1 MLTQA
6 PESVLMVRPSN
17 FGFNPLT
24 AGSNAFQKIDTTAS
38 TAEINLQ
45 ARKEFDYF
53 TNQLIKA
60 NIEVLIFEDH
70 KNLILP
76 DSVFPNNW
84 ISLHHDGTVV
94 LYSLMA
100 ENRRMERRKEILLQL
115 QNKYHFNIKRILDYS
130 SHETDEQFLEG
141 TGSVV
146 YDYAHKI
153 AYANVSPRTDADL
166 FHQLCQELGFEGI
179 LFKTLGPSGKDI
191 YHTNVMMCLGSG
203 FAVVCLETVVT
214 ASMRSTLSESF
225 ERTGHEI
232 VTISTSQMTEFAG
245 NMIEVLNKAGVPVLV
260 MSTTAYHSLNKD
272 QIRRLSQYGDILSIP
287 IPVIEKSGGGSARCM
302 MAGNFLP
309 KL

>member
-6 PESVLMVRPSN
+6 PGSILMVRPSN

-24 AGSNAFQKIDTTAS
+24 ASSNAFQKKDTTTS
-38 TAEINLQ
+38 TTEINLL

-94 LYSLMA
+94 LYPLMA
-100 ENRRMERRKEILLQL
+100 ENRRQEKRKEMLLRL
-115 QNKYHFNIKRILDYS
+115 QNKYHFNINRVLDYS
-130 SHETDEQFLEG
+130 SYETNGQFLEG

-146 YDYAHKI
+146 FDYMHKI
-153 AYANVSPRTDADL
+153 AYANTSPRTDAHL
-166 FHQLCQELGFEGI
+166 FHQLCQDLGFEGI
-179 LFKTLGPSGKDI
+179 LFKALGPSGKDI

-225 ERTGHEI
+225 ERTNHEI
-232 VTISTSQMTEFAG
+232 LPINISQMAGFAG
-245 NMIEVLNKAGVPVLV
+245 NMIEVLNKVGEPVLV
-260 MSTTAYHSLNKD
+260 MSTTAYQSLEKD
-272 QIRRLSQYGDILSIP
+272 QIRRLSHYGDILSIP

-302 MAGNFLP
+302 IAGNFLP